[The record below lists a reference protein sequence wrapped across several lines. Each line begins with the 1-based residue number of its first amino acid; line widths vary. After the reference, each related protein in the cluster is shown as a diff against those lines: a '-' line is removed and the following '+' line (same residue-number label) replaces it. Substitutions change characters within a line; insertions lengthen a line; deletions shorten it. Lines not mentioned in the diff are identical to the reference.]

1 MLPKEQIA
9 EIFKQYPEAK
19 ELFQDCHGQVWTERT
34 PAEFQS
40 AKNGGK
46 ITILKRKDFINSK
59 E

>member
-1 MLPKEQIA
+1 MLPQEQIK
-9 EIFKQYPEAK
+9 EIFEHYPEAK
-19 ELFQDCHGQVWTERT
+19 ELFEDSNGQVWIERT

-59 E
+59 